1 MTDIPNGRGSSP
13 ASRGGAGIYIEGELG
28 AFYALALLA
37 GTEARG
43 LPGARLERIRFQGA
57 DRGFALDDIILEG
70 VGAEGPCLLEIQSKR
85 DATFAPKDKTFEDVA
100 RQVARS
106 GQGHVPEECHH
117 LAVATQRTSRT
128 ISGAYQ
134 DVLLWA
140 RDAENGSEFFAR
152 LKAEG
157 VANDQMRQFAA
168 TFRNH
173 LVTHGV
179 TDDDDLIWRRLRR
192 FQILEFDFESTSPL
206 SRTHALM
213 LARLVLAHED
223 VPRAEGLW
231 SALIELAI
239 STGRTGGALDRDAI
253 RAELQRRG
261 FRLAGDRD
269 HRPARALLRE
279 TARQTLENIRT
290 TVAGVHLPRHAAIA
304 ATGEAL
310 DGARFVLLSGGP
322 GVGKSG
328 VFRGIAER
336 AGRESTLLVF
346 DSDTTPAGG
355 WIAFAGRFGIQGLA
369 GSFLADIAASG
380 GGLICID
387 GIDMITDP
395 AQQRTINDVLREAG
409 RIEGFRVIAS
419 ARADSEI
426 QATDWLADD
435 LRTTFGPSRTV
446 TVDDL
451 TDAEAEALTAA
462 APHLRS
468 ILAAGAPAAP
478 IARNLHRL
486 SRLARLN
493 DAASIRTEAGLA
505 KHWWDRADDA
515 PLPAVR
521 PAQRILA
528 DLAQSALAGERD
540 VELAEDGQA
549 RAHLLGRR
557 TLREVRRDRID
568 FQHDVLRDWAIGA
581 WLAEDPERVSGLDLT
596 RPPSPR
602 VQRGIEFAA
611 RFVLEGQ
618 QGVGAWTDILKRLE
632 KLEANG
638 GWRRAALLAIVRSEA
653 APHLLEQA
661 TLILLADDS
670 AQLKELIV
678 AILALETVAARE
690 VIGPDVQLEVPQSLR
705 IGRGGHGLAVLL
717 WASRHRAQIPIA
729 AVAPIVDLVGTEALL
744 LLAIPPFARPVA
756 TMLYDWLLQLDLRD
770 RSVIIPMGSNTTSQ
784 NERTRRSVVADL
796 RTAALLLSQHAPDE
810 AKSYL
815 REATREGDP
824 FKTREILKSSS
835 ALAAAAPEELASLVK
850 SNLKKPK
857 RDRKFGRDPLEEAFS
872 HADGDFQP
880 SSPAQPPFLDLLNV
894 APAVGLPL
902 IHHLVDTA
910 VTFATKGQEPSSAD
924 GFTIVFDDGPRFFP
938 WRDTYLWSRDQS
950 RSYAVGSAL
959 KALEAWGHQRLDAG
973 DSVGDVVRDVMGPS
987 GSCAAFLLVAVDLL
1001 LSHWPKTRV
1010 ALMPFLTDP
1019 ALLAVERGRV
1029 GYEQFGIGRSLH
1041 DYNEPKG
1048 RVMLAD
1054 LADRPSR
1061 RTALEAA
1068 LPEYLA
1074 DNELGRAL
1082 RERLAEAVAR
1092 IGPYSENADFGDAGF
1107 MGAYALNR
1115 LNAENWVEL
1124 RDGRMGYQSP
1134 PEEADHFA
1142 RQENKSSGALAELN
1156 LDARIRLAFRGG
1168 EQATSQTAR
1177 DAVIRAAGALPVG
1190 TDDDG
1195 PQGVQAPLIMTAL
1208 LVARDG
1214 DDALLAEHEGW
1225 VRTVIDRTLTVA
1237 ENDKTRWHK
1246 MLDYNCPAIAIL
1258 ATIHLWRR
1266 GGEVKD
1272 RDRLIELAARYPG
1285 DGCVAFAE
1293 GRETVVAEDR
1303 RVFKAAMRA
1312 ALSACVWRWHPHNE
1326 DDAIQLAFEEARTS
1340 TVDRAVAAEIAW
1352 LDGAAEPDW
1361 PVFPVEAPRR
1371 RRGFHLP
1378 AARGASEDHRED
1390 DPTEYD
1396 PHGGVVH
1403 ADTKNAAKWLGV
1415 HDGLSHRGMR
1425 WDGEIVATYAAWT
1438 ADRNGAGQD
1447 SSFQAEAW
1455 HDEWND
1461 AFYAHLA
1468 HVLMDAPDER
1478 FEQELA
1484 RVVLLPD
1491 DMFARA
1497 ASVIARAADVIYF
1510 NDPTCPAGRAVVLRR
1525 RLVERAVT
1533 MQSWQFDHEPG
1544 ALSIDYDTRD
1554 LFGTLL
1560 FNQANALRGTSS
1572 YLVPSVA
1579 DRIDPLLD
1587 AVSALQNGGR
1597 TTYIALCTMNALLVR
1612 PHSRH
1617 LNFVLDATEAWH
1629 ARLPGHDGLWHG
1641 MGVGR
1646 KVVEWLEAAIE
1657 EDPELVDPAHS
1668 ARPRIDRLLDRLIN
1682 AGVAPAHDLAAW
1694 LQNSAG
1700 SH

>member
-1 MTDIPNGRGSSP
+1 MTDIADGRGSSP
-13 ASRGGAGIYIEGELG
+13 ASRGGAGTYIEGELG

-43 LPGARLERIRFQGA
+43 MPGARLERIRFQGA

-70 VGAEGPCLLEIQSKR
+70 FGADGPCLLEIQSKR
-85 DATFAPKDKTFEDVA
+85 DATFAQKDRTFEDVA

-117 LAVATQRTSRT
+117 LAVATQRTSRPV
-128 ISGAYQ
+128 SGAYQ

-140 RDAENGSEFFAR
+140 RDAENGSDFFAR
-152 LKAEG
+152 LKAHG

-168 TFRNH
+168 TFRKH
-173 LVTHGV
+173 LVTNGV
-179 TDDDDLIWRRLRR
+179 TDDDEPIWRRLRR

-239 STGRTGGALDRDAI
+239 SIGRTGGALDRDAI
-253 RAELQRRG
+253 RTELQRRG

-290 TVAGVHLPRHAAIA
+290 TVAGVHLPRHAAIE

-310 DGARFVLLSGGP
+310 DAARFVLLIGRP

-328 VFRGIAER
+328 VLRAIAER

-346 DSDTTPAGG
+346 DADTTPAGG
-355 WIAFAGRFGIQGLA
+355 WIAFAGRFGIHGPA
-369 GSFLADIAASG
+369 KSFLADIAASG

-409 RIEGFRVIAS
+409 RIEGFRLIAS

-451 TDAEAEALTAA
+451 TDAEAEALIAA
-462 APHLRS
+462 APHLRP

-515 PLPAVR
+515 PDPAVR

-557 TLREVRRDRID
+557 TLREVRRDRVD

-618 QGVGAWTDILKRLE
+618 QGVNAWTDLLKRLE

-661 TLILLADDS
+661 TPVLLADDG
-670 AQLKELIV
+670 ALLTELIV
-678 AILALETVAARE
+678 AIQALETVPARE
-690 VIGPDVQLEVPQSLR
+690 VFGPDVPFEVARSVR
-705 IGRGGHGLAVLL
+705 IGRDGHGVSVLL
-717 WASRHRAQIPIA
+717 WASPHQAEIPFAAIA
-729 AVAPIVDLVGTEALL
+729 PVVDLVATEVLFFV
-744 LLAIPPFARPVA
+744 AIPSFARPVA
-756 TMLYDWLLQLDLRD
+756 TMLVNWLLQLDLRD
-770 RSVIIPMGSNTTSQ
+770 RSMTIPMESNTQ
-784 NERTRRSVVADL
+784 NGHMRRSVVADL
-796 RTAALLLSQHAPDE
+796 RTAALLLAQHAPDE
-810 AKSYL
+810 TKTYL
-815 REATREGDP
+815 SEATREGDP
-824 FKTREILKSSS
+824 LKTREILKSSS
-835 ALAAAAPEELASLVK
+835 ALALVAPEELASLVK
-850 SNLKKPK
+850 SNLQKPK
-857 RDRKFGRDPLEEAFS
+857 RDRRHGGDPLAQAFS
-872 HADGDFQP
+872 HADDDFQP
-880 SSPAQPPFLDLLNV
+880 PSPAQPPFLDLLNA

-902 IHHLVDTA
+902 VHHLVDTA
-910 VTFATKGQEPSSAD
+910 VAFENEGQEPSSKD

-938 WRDTYLWSRDQS
+938 WRDTYLWSRNQC

-973 DSVGDVVRDVMGPS
+973 DPVDDVVRDVMGPS

-1001 LSHWPKTRV
+1001 LSHWPKTRA

-1029 GYEQFGIGRSLH
+1029 GHEQFGIGRSLH

-1048 RVMLAD
+1048 RVTLAD
-1054 LADRPSR
+1054 LANRPSR

-1074 DNELGRAL
+1074 YDDVGRAL
-1082 RERLAEAVAR
+1082 RERLADAVAR
-1092 IGPYSENADFGDAGF
+1092 IGPYSENANFGDAAF

-1124 RDGRMGYQSP
+1124 GDGHMDYQSP

-1142 RQENKSSGALAELN
+1142 RQEKKSSGALAEMG

-1168 EQATSQTAR
+1168 EHATSQTAL

-1195 PQGVQAPLIMTAL
+1195 PKGLQTPLIMTAL

-1214 DDALLAEHEGW
+1214 DDALLVEHEGW

-1237 ENDKTRWHK
+1237 GNDETRWHK
-1246 MLDYNCPAIAIL
+1246 MLDYNRPAVAIL

-1326 DDAIQLAFEEARTS
+1326 DDAIQLAFEQGRTS
-1340 TVDRAVAAEIAW
+1340 TVDRAVAVEIAW
-1352 LDGAAEPDW
+1352 LDGATEPDW
-1361 PVFPVEAPRR
+1361 PMFPAEVPRR
-1371 RRGFHLP
+1371 RRGVRLP
-1378 AARGASEDHRED
+1378 TTRGATEDHRED
-1390 DPTEYD
+1390 EPTVYD

-1403 ADTKNAAKWLGV
+1403 ADAGNAAKWLSV
-1415 HDGLSHRGMR
+1415 HDGLSDRGLR
-1425 WDGEIVATYAAWT
+1425 WDGEIVAAYAAWT
-1438 ADRNGAGQD
+1438 ADRNGAGQEK
-1447 SSFQAEAW
+1447 SFQAEAW
-1455 HDEWND
+1455 HDEWNN

-1468 HVLMDAPDER
+1468 YVLMDTPDER
-1478 FEQELA
+1478 FAQELT
-1484 RVVLLPD
+1484 RVMTLPD
-1491 DMFARA
+1491 DAFARA
-1497 ASVIARAADVIYF
+1497 ASVIAWTADVIYF

-1525 RLVERAVT
+1525 RLVERAVA
-1533 MQSWQFDHEPG
+1533 MRSWRFDHDPG

-1554 LFGTLL
+1554 LIGTLL
-1560 FNQANALRGTSS
+1560 FNEANVLSGTRS
-1572 YLVPSVA
+1572 YLVPNVA

-1587 AVSALQNGGR
+1587 AVSALQDGGR
-1597 TTYIALCTMNALLVR
+1597 TTYVALCTMNALLVR

-1617 LNFVLDATEAWH
+1617 LDFALDATEAWH
-1629 ARLPGHDGLWHG
+1629 ARLPGHDGLWNA

-1668 ARPRIDRLLDRLIN
+1668 ARPRVDRLLDRLIQ
-1682 AGVAPAHDLAAW
+1682 AGVAPAHDLAAR
-1694 LQNSAG
+1694 LQNGAA